1 MSRCNEEVTAFHEWY
16 TSLNSHFP
24 SCREADC
31 KRMASEL
38 QARPYYMYSML
49 DPIRLWDGLLARVG
63 IILATSLLLW
73 TIDSVVKIE
82 HRNLQR
88 VAMTLKIVKGG

>member
-1 MSRCNEEVTAFHEWY
+1 MSRCNEEVTAFREWY

-31 KRMASEL
+31 RRMANEL

-49 DPIRLWDGLLARVG
+49 DPIRLWYGLLARVG
-63 IILATSLLLW
+63 IILATSPLLW

>member
-1 MSRCNEEVTAFHEWY
+1 
-16 TSLNSHFP
+16 
-24 SCREADC
+24 
-31 KRMASEL
+31 
-38 QARPYYMYSML
+38 MYSML
-49 DPIRLWDGLLARVG
+49 DPIRLWYGLLARVG
-63 IILATSLLLW
+63 IILATSPLLW